1 MIIQTTKTAYMNTFN
16 FQQGGQKFA
25 GDIFAFLTGF
35 SFSSVDTPVL
45 NTIHNTLLQ
54 TLPTP
59 SQPAIDDITR
69 SVAGLVVAVASRYLF
84 ALIDKKIN
92 QFNERKTRKNGN
104 KKESSEESSTE
115 ESSETQTSEES
126 STQK

>member
-16 FQQGGQKFA
+16 FNQGGQKFA

-45 NTIHNTLLQ
+45 NTLHNTLLQ

-69 SVAGLVVAVASRYLF
+69 SIAGLVVAVVSRYLF

-92 QFNERKTRKNGN
+92 QFKERKTRKNAN
-104 KKESSEESSTE
+104 KEESNTE

-126 STQK
+126 SIQK